1 MGRHRLPVRRNKVA
15 IEQEKD
21 TALRTHSMG
30 TTIVQAAVGLFVV
43 ISGTNDMS
51 VQTAE
56 AIPAFA
62 RKYASINRRSG
73 MMRKA
78 GSVAPAAMALANPN
92 GSRQPWGRGSG
103 DGSRRPTGRGSDDA
117 ASFTICGKTGTS
129 LLAGSTVGWFGGY
142 APAAE
147 PEVIIVVGLR
157 RKLGRDAA
165 RAARVLFQAYFAHR

>member
-62 RKYASINRRSG
+62 RKYALNCTTCHTAPPQLNTFGERFLENGYQLPGTEDGGITGKKNLGDLSLDDFANYTGVRLRGNVLRAHNFKQQNPPGQNPARSKTRASSDS
-73 MMRKA
+73 RKCSA
-78 GSVAPAAMALANPN
+78 YSLPAP
-92 GSRQPWGRGSG
+92 
-103 DGSRRPTGRGSDDA
+103 
-117 ASFTICGKTGTS
+117 
-129 LLAGSTVGWFGGY
+129 
-142 APAAE
+142 
-147 PEVIIVVGLR
+147 
-157 RKLGRDAA
+157 
-165 RAARVLFQAYFAHR
+165 